1 MGLNE
6 LIQDSDQKNN
16 KKKPQTQIDENPK
29 KPRGGK
35 FKKGENMVYAPKKTK
50 KKIEV
55 TEKKENMNGMP
66 SLSFI
71 RKIYNILNHKQEQLD
86 EITRNEKLVD
96 ETYNGDFALA
106 YK

>member
-1 MGLNE
+1 
-6 LIQDSDQKNN
+6 
-16 KKKPQTQIDENPK
+16 
-29 KPRGGK
+29 
-35 FKKGENMVYAPKKTK
+35 
-50 KKIEV
+50 
-55 TEKKENMNGMP
+55 MNGTP